1 MLEGKKANISQSNSH
16 IHVHHEPE
24 EASQSLFDALMCFQS
39 RSLQN
44 EMKKLIKFKGELQ
57 QMWKAGGTSFDH
69 RAKLNIWLRVQLTGN
84 MALCAD
90 QSAPNKTL
98 KPTFFFYLQPAQ

>member
-1 MLEGKKANISQSNSH
+1 
-16 IHVHHEPE
+16 
-24 EASQSLFDALMCFQS
+24 
-39 RSLQN
+39 
-44 EMKKLIKFKGELQ
+44 MKKLIKFKGELQ

-98 KPTFFFYLQPAQ
+98 KPTFFFTCSQRNDKNQPDYTGL